1 VRRRLDDDDE
11 LENQLNRGA
20 LWAVTYGDVMS
31 YLMIFFLMMF
41 VFTYSKK
48 SANSAAALKAIQEHF
63 GSKVVKTTPAEVAKP
78 VQQLVEKTGE
88 QPPPEEKKPTEPPP
102 LRDELSKQMG
112 GIAQVAKME
121 VAEDAVRLT
130 FSAPVL
136 FDTGSAALKPSAIA
150 ILKPLAE
157 NFTAIPNPI
166 HIEGHTD
173 NVPPGIHSQFKSNWE
188 LSAARA
194 FAVLRY
200 FEEQG
205 IPPERLAAIG
215 YGEYAPS
222 ASNDTPEGRAK
233 NRRIQMQIIRKKAA
247 Q

>member
-1 VRRRLDDDDE
+1 MRRRADSDDDE

-48 SANSAAALKAIQEHF
+48 GANSTAAMKAIEAHF
-63 GSKVVKTTPAEVAKP
+63 GSKTAGTVPPPAEE
-78 VQQLVEKTGE
+78 LVSKTGE
-88 QPPPEEKKPTEPPP
+88 QPPPEEKKPTEQPP
-102 LRDELSKQMG
+102 LKDELGRQIG

-136 FDTGSAALKPSAIA
+136 FDTGRADLKPTAVS
-150 ILKPLAE
+150 ILKPLAD
-157 NFTAIPNPI
+157 NFKAIPNPI

-173 NVPPGIHSQFKSNWE
+173 NVPPGIHARFKSNWE
-188 LSAARA
+188 LSMARA

-215 YGEYAPS
+215 YGEYQPTAT
-222 ASNDTPEGRAK
+222 NDTPEGRAK